1 MRLEMRSQMA
11 HIGIETSRGIQT
23 IEQPRAEVDIRTN
36 HAQVRVEGTL
46 PKVLIDQS
54 RCFSESGLKGV
65 LELLAE
71 MAQGARTACLEGMA
85 RTADQGNQLA
95 DIHNGTSVIAD
106 VADDNAWGQFQKEF
120 GMVTMPRSRPQI
132 TVIEGEL
139 DIRVEEGRVENQTRP
154 QKPVIEFQRG
164 KLDIYLE
171 QRNYLEI
178 RAVGNAYDIQ
188 L

>member
-11 HIGIETSRGIQT
+11 RIGMETSKGVQT
-23 IEQPRAEVDIRTN
+23 IEQPRAEMDIQTR

-46 PKVLIDQS
+46 PKVQIDQS
-54 RCFSESGLKGV
+54 RCFYESGIKSI
-65 LELLAE
+65 LELTAE
-71 MAQGARTACLEGMA
+71 TAQRARNFCLEGIA

-95 DIHNGTSVIAD
+95 DIHNSTSVIAD

-132 TVIEGEL
+132 TVIEGKL
-139 DIRVEEGRVENQTRP
+139 DIRVEEGRVENRTRP
-154 QKPVIEFQRG
+154 QKPVIGFKRG
-164 KLDIYLE
+164 KLKIYLE

-178 RAVGNAYDIQ
+178 RVVGDVYDIQ